1 MVREHGCGK
10 KTLVSLR
17 SVKLVG
23 PHCAARIV
31 LNLLE
36 NIQTEAHS
44 ADARQHAHFL
54 GDTMPNGNPLKR
66 KLQAGQACFGAWM
79 LSPSADMAEIL
90 GYAGMDF
97 LLLDHEHG
105 QGSIDQ
111 AIGQLRAIK
120 GSGCVGV
127 LRVPSNDH
135 IYIKRVLDAGVGGI
149 MVPSVNSAEEARRV
163 VDACRYAPAGIRGA
177 FGGMRAMNYGFN
189 PGYYET
195 SFENLLVVVQVE
207 NTRAIDAIPEMA
219 AVEGIDVIFIGPRD
233 LSATL
238 GKLNQFDDPVVR
250 GQIDRAAGAILA
262 GGKLLGSTATSGKVA
277 KEMAARGYRF
287 IIPGSDVSLLG
298 LGVRTT
304 LADAMG

>member
-1 MVREHGCGK
+1 
-10 KTLVSLR
+10 
-17 SVKLVG
+17 
-23 PHCAARIV
+23 
-31 LNLLE
+31 
-36 NIQTEAHS
+36 
-44 ADARQHAHFL
+44 
-54 GDTMPNGNPLKR
+54 
-66 KLQAGQACFGAWM
+66 M
-79 LSPSADMAEIL
+79 LSTSADMAEIL

-105 QGSIDQ
+105 QGSIDD

-120 GSGCVGV
+120 GTDCVGV

-135 IYIKRVLDAGVGGI
+135 IYIKRALDAGVGGI
-149 MVPSVNSAEEARRV
+149 MVPNVNNAEQARHV
-163 VDACRYAPAGIRGA
+163 VDSCKYAPAGIRGA

-195 SFENLLVVVQVE
+195 CFENTLVAVQVE
-207 NTRAIDAIPEMA
+207 NAGAIDNIPEIA

-250 GQIDRAAGAILA
+250 GQIDRAAEAILA
-262 GGKLLGSTATSGKVA
+262 AGKLLGSTAASGKVA

-287 IIPGSDVSLLG
+287 IIPGSDVGLLG

-304 LADAMG
+304 LTEARADR